1 MSEMKFPRR
10 SFESLARV
18 DAQGLERLRAIVRL
32 LKKDDSVNA
41 LLESCNSVGE
51 AYLFGGQVRDALLG
65 AIGAF
70 GDVDIFVSGPLD
82 PEFAERV
89 SRIHRRTNF
98 GGMRLVIG
106 RYDVDIWELTKS
118 HAFRYERGPEKSVRG
133 LLSTVC
139 FSTDAVAV
147 SLLSGRVLAD
157 SSFNRTAKSRV
168 FEFVSKPSSLEILQ
182 VVRIARL
189 CVKNGVRPDAE
200 VCQYFVDGLRSFG
213 VDGLVVA
220 EQKWKGRRL
229 LDERVIRLLGQSCH
243 ALLASG
249 RPSEFDWTG
258 FGAETLFPDELPG
271 QLGAALVT

>member
-1 MSEMKFPRR
+1 MSEMKLHRR

-18 DAQGLERLRAIVRL
+18 DAQGLERLRSVVRL

-41 LLESCNSVGE
+41 LLDSCNSVGE

-65 AIGAF
+65 STGAF
-70 GDVDIFVSGPLD
+70 GDVDIFVSGPLN

-98 GGMRLVIG
+98 GGMRLVVG
-106 RYDVDIWELTKS
+106 RYDLDIWELAKS
-118 HAFRYERGPEKSVRG
+118 HAFRFERCPEKNVKG

-157 SSFNRTAKSRV
+157 RSFNKTASSRV

-189 CVKNGVRPDAE
+189 CVKNAVSPDAE
-200 VCQYFVDGLRSFG
+200 VCQYFVDGVRSFG
-213 VDGLVVA
+213 VDGLVSA

-229 LDERVIRLLGQSCH
+229 LDERLVRMLDRSCH
-243 ALLASG
+243 ALLSSG
-249 RPSEFDWTG
+249 RTSDFQMTG
-258 FGAETLFPDELPG
+258 FGVGELFPK
-271 QLGAALVT
+271 LVRRA